1 MRKQPEA
8 AGRVG
13 REQQLVCKRTSTKI
27 KPICPGCGVFGP
39 TSLVLRWRRET
50 TVFGVSPPPPLVL
63 SLWRTIV
70 IAARV
75 AELTDPPCPALHCPA
90 LPHF

>member
-1 MRKQPEA
+1 LRKQPEA

-50 TVFGVSPPPPLVL
+50 TGFWCPPPLGLEFV
-63 SLWRTIV
+63 
-70 IAARV
+70 
-75 AELTDPPCPALHCPA
+75 EDHC
-90 LPHF
+90 HRCTSR